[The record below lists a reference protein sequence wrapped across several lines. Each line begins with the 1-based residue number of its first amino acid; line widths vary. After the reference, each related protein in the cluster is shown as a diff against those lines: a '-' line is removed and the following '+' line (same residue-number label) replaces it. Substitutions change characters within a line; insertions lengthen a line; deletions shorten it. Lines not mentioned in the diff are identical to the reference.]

1 MLLSKLQSELEIQ
14 AAALYDNLINEYGQ
28 ITLEC
33 SVENYLPLM
42 KLLRDQMGFEQL
54 IDLCGVDYSSYQN
67 KQRSEK
73 RFAVVSQLLSIR
85 NNCRVRVRV
94 FAPDVEPFV
103 VPSVVEI
110 YNAADWYER
119 EAFDLLGI
127 TFANHPDLR
136 RILTDYNFVGN
147 ALRKDFPVSGYMEM
161 RYSETEKRVIY
172 QPVTIEPRENTPRLV
187 REEHYGG

>member
-14 AAALYDNLINEYGQ
+14 AASLYDNLINEYGQ

-85 NNCRVRVRV
+85 NN
-94 FAPDVEPFV
+94 
-103 VPSVVEI
+103 I
-110 YNAADWYER
+110 
-119 EAFDLLGI
+119 
-127 TFANHPDLR
+127 
-136 RILTDYNFVGN
+136 
-147 ALRKDFPVSGYMEM
+147 
-161 RYSETEKRVIY
+161 
-172 QPVTIEPRENTPRLV
+172 RENLIS
-187 REEHYGG
+187 